1 MPISSRYGHFN
12 LESGF
17 RGDKIPV
24 PVLFQESSR
33 TPYIN
38 IHSRPIFKLVGIFQ
52 EQNKL
57 V

>member
-1 MPISSRYGHFN
+1 MPTSLGCGYFN
-12 LESGF
+12 LKSRFG
-17 RGDKIPV
+17 RDKIPV

-33 TPYIN
+33 TPYID
-38 IHSRPIFKLVGIFQ
+38 IHCGPIFKLVVIFQ